1 MSESEQIRK
10 LAAILAADVA
20 GYSRL
25 MGQDEN
31 GTVRTLTAYRE
42 VFIEHV
48 AQHRGQVVDTA
59 GDSVLATFD
68 SPVEAVDCAA
78 KIQADLNERNRD
90 LAEDRRMHFRI
101 GINLGDVIVRNDNT
115 VYGDGVNI
123 AARLESLAQP
133 GGITVSGTVF
143 DHVEN
148 KLPVAFEFTG
158 EQQTKNIAK
167 PVRAYRV
174 VSATGP
180 ETSRASDKPLSLP
193 DKPSIAVLPFDNLS
207 GDIDQEY
214 FADGIAEDLIT
225 ALSRIRWMFV
235 TARNSTF
242 AYKGKSPDV
251 RQVGK
256 ELGVRYVMEG
266 SVRKGGNRV
275 RINAQLI
282 DAATG
287 NHVWAQRYDR
297 ELVDLFDLQDE
308 ITETLVAA
316 LQTEVGEFER
326 ERAHRKRPENLD
338 AWESYQRG
346 LWYLWRF
353 KVEDLTEACRL
364 FQRAIDQDSNFAQPV
379 AAMGSALY
387 NQVTLS
393 YAESPRETLEQ
404 ALQFANKAI
413 ALDDKEAMAHFALGR
428 VYTVRGEYDAAI
440 AELRIAIDLNPSLAL
455 AHYGLGLALVQSG
468 QPNEA
473 ISECNT
479 AIRLS
484 LRDPL
489 IWAFFMV
496 RALAR
501 LFLQDYEAAAED
513 ARRSIRYP
521 AATYQPYL
529 ILATALALLD
539 RREEAK
545 IALDKLL
552 EIKPDFSLGAAL
564 AANSPLNPSALS
576 PQLKTLLDGLRNA
589 GLDIPDKD

>member
-1 MSESEQIRK
+1 MSESEQFRK

-42 VFIEHV
+42 VFIAHI

-78 KIQADLNERNRD
+78 KIQAELNERNRD
-90 LAEDRRMHFRI
+90 LAKDRRMHFRI

-242 AYKGKSPDV
+242 AYKGQSPDV

-501 LFLQDYEAAAED
+501 LFLQDYEAAVED